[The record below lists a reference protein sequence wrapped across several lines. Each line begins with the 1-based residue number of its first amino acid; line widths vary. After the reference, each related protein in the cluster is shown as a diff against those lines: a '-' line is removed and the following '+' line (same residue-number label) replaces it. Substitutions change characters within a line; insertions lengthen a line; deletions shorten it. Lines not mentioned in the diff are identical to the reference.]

1 MKKPKIVGSIYSGE
15 YNGLTVRGGRL
26 INNRPTDRTGIAQAV
41 EMKKSLKR
49 MEKVN
54 MIADGVRL
62 GEFLSDA
69 MESEM

>member
-26 INNRPTDRTGIAQAV
+26 INNRPTDRTGIAQ
-41 EMKKSLKR
+41 ER